1 VTYGSVCPNFATRWS
16 PTEFLGP
23 DGSEYKKSNAV
34 SKKDEATSQ
43 DPFHPPDLFSGKMP
57 DDLIRIV
64 NVPEYFAFAEK
75 APTPN
80 AHH

>member
-1 VTYGSVCPNFATRWS
+1 
-16 PTEFLGP
+16 
-23 DGSEYKKSNAV
+23 V

-43 DPFHPPDLFSGKMP
+43 NPFYSPDLFSGKMP

-64 NVPEYFAFAEK
+64 NVSEHFTFAEK